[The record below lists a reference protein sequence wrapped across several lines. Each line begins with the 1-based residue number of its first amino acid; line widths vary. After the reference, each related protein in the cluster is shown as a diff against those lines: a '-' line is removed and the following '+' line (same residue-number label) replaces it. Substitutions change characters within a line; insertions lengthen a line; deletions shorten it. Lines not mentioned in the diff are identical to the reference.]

1 MDARI
6 LATKLE
12 AAVERQMLIA
22 GGQGE
27 MEAAEEALLS
37 VLEPALRDAA
47 LELAG
52 QAAAEVAGQLPGHE
66 IEVVVVEGDPV
77 LRVRSEDAQEVSIG
91 AGEPL
96 DARITL
102 RLPPQLKELIESSA
116 DAKGESVNSW
126 LVRSLSGVT
135 TRSSSRGGRKVS
147 GRIQT

>member
-6 LATKLE
+6 LMTKLE
-12 AAVERQMLIA
+12 AAIERQLLVA
-22 GGQGE
+22 GGQPE
-27 MEAAEEALLS
+27 VESAAEALLG
-37 VLEPALRDAA
+37 VLEPALREAA

-66 IEVVVVEGDPV
+66 IDVVVVDGEPE
-77 LRVRSEDAQEVSIG
+77 LRVRAEDGDTITIG
-91 AGEPL
+91 AGEPM

-116 DAKGESVNSW
+116 DRKGESVNSW
-126 LVRSLSGVT
+126 LVQSLSGVAAKP
-135 TRSSSRGGRKVS
+135 SRRAGRKVS

>member
-6 LATKLE
+6 LTTKLE
-12 AAVERQMLIA
+12 AAVERQLLMA
-22 GGQGE
+22 GGQPE
-27 MEAAEEALLS
+27 IEAAAAALLG
-37 VLEPALRDAA
+37 VLEPALREAA

-52 QAAAEVAGQLPGHE
+52 QAAAEVAAQLPGHQVD
-66 IEVVVVEGDPV
+66 VVVVDGEPE
-77 LRVRSEDAQEVSIG
+77 LRVRSEGDESAATGSS
-91 AGEPL
+91 EPL

-116 DAKGESVNSW
+116 LERGESVNSW

-135 TRSSSRGGRKVS
+135 IRASRGPGLKIS